1 MKRLSESER
10 SEVWDRLEA
19 GESVASV
26 ARRLGRAPVLG
37 PVSCGGGGVPP
48 TGTGRG
54 VVAVAAVVD

>member
-26 ARRLGRAPVLG
+26 ARRLGRARSSVRSHVPV
-37 PVSCGGGGVPP
+37 GGVPP